1 MIQTVDCTPKPTDLV
16 FVLDESG
23 SVGAEN
29 FKLQNEFV
37 AKFVEGFDIGKSKT
51 QVAVLTFSSTIEVEF
66 YLNSFY
72 DKTQMLQAIREINY
86 THPGLTMTH
95 KALITART
103 ELLDHTH
110 GRRSDALP
118 FVIVMTDGRSYIPMV
133 TISQAHQLHALNVT
147 VFAVGIFNRGLRRR
161 VARNCFKS

>member
-1 MIQTVDCTPKPTDLV
+1 M
-16 FVLDESG
+16 S
-23 SVGAEN
+23 
-29 FKLQNEFV
+29 
-37 AKFVEGFDIGKSKT
+37 
-51 QVAVLTFSSTIEVEF
+51 
-66 YLNSFY
+66 
-72 DKTQMLQAIREINY
+72 QAIREINY
-86 THPGLTMTH
+86 THPGLTMTN
-95 KALITART
+95 KALMTART

-147 VFAVGIFNRGLRRR
+147 VFAVGIFKRGLRRR

>member
-1 MIQTVDCTPKPTDLV
+1 MFWIILILDCTPKPTDIV

-23 SVGAEN
+23 SVGEEN

-37 AKFVEGFDIGKSKT
+37 AKFVEGFDIGKTKT

-66 YLNSFY
+66 YLNSYY
-72 DKTQMLQAIREINY
+72 DKTQILQAIRQINY

-103 ELLDHTH
+103 ELLD
-110 GRRSDALP
+110 RSTQKISKLSGAWAIYRVVNKFCILYQ
-118 FVIVMTDGRSYIPMV
+118 YI
-133 TISQAHQLHALNVT
+133 
-147 VFAVGIFNRGLRRR
+147 
-161 VARNCFKS
+161 